1 MMIEKQAIALKHEIL
16 SALNDALNDPIFDPA
31 LANFIRTSCVVSGG
45 ISASVYHKEK
55 INDIDLYCKT
65 QEDLDKL
72 NELRQIHAKKFNA
85 MVKDINPNY
94 NGVIVNGKLI
104 TSNAITLYNDLQL
117 ITMMNATQIESSFD
131 YLHCRPYYDISENKY
146 YISQKQLNVIS
157 NKKLIVNNQ
166 HSTPAKHREEK
177 FLKRG
182 WTIG

>member
-1 MMIEKQAIALKHEIL
+1 
-16 SALNDALNDPIFDPA
+16 
-31 LANFIRTSCVVSGG
+31 
-45 ISASVYHKEK
+45 
-55 INDIDLYCKT
+55 
-65 QEDLDKL
+65 
-72 NELRQIHAKKFNA
+72 
-85 MVKDINPNY
+85 VKDINPNY

-117 ITMMNATQIESSFD
+117 ITMMNATQIESTFD